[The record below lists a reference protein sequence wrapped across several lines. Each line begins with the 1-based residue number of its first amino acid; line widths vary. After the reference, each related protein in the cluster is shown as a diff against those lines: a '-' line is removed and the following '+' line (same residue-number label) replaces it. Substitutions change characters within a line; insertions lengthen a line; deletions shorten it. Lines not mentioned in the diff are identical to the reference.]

1 MSFAS
6 ITGHRLLLALLARAV
21 ARDTLPPALLF
32 AGPAGVGKR
41 RTALALAQALNCLE
55 SVTSG
60 AGGLAPATVA
70 SVTLERD
77 GCGACHACRRI
88 ARGMHPDVLT
98 IEPGD
103 TGSIRIEQVR
113 DAIERAHYRPF
124 EGRRRVVVV
133 DDAAALVTPAQHA
146 LLKTLE
152 EPPSTSVFVLV
163 SSVPDSLLP
172 TVRSRCSRLRF
183 GPLTPAEVASVLVQD
198 HGIDTREAQ
207 VAAAD
212 AEGSVGRALALE
224 AGDLV
229 AARAAARALLEHTAR
244 AADPSR
250 RIDAVKGLW
259 GKKRTAAEERAQLA
273 SCLRAASSMLRDL
286 GALASGADGAPLANP
301 DLRAELERLGPSY
314 DGEHA
319 IRAFGVV
326 DRALGA
332 LERNASPKVVAD
344 WLAVQI

>member
-1 MSFAS
+1 MPFAS
-6 ITGHRLLLALLARAV
+6 ITGHRRLLALLARAV

-32 AGPAGVGKR
+32 AGAAGVGKR
-41 RTALALAQALNCLE
+41 RTAHALAQALNCLE
-55 SVTSG
+55 LTHG
-60 AGGLAPATVA
+60 AGAV
-70 SVTLERD
+70 D
-77 GCGACHACRRI
+77 GCGVCHACRRI
-88 ARGMHPDVLT
+88 ARGVHPDVLT

-103 TGSIRIEQVR
+103 TGSIKIEQVR
-113 DAIERAHYRPF
+113 NAIERVQYRPF

-133 DDAAALVTPAQHA
+133 DDADALVVPAQHA

-152 EPPSTSVFVLV
+152 EPPSMSVLVLV
-163 SSVPDSLLP
+163 SCVPDSLLS

-183 GPLTPAEVASVLVQD
+183 GRLTPAEVASVLVRD
-198 HGIDTREAQ
+198 HGVDARVAQ
-207 VAAAD
+207 VVAAD

-224 AGDLV
+224 TADL
-229 AARAAARALLEHTAR
+229 AAARTAARVLLEHTAR

-250 RIDAVKGLW
+250 RIEAVKRLW

-286 GALASGADGAPLANP
+286 SALASGADDAGLANA
-301 DLRAELERLGPSY
+301 DLRAELQRLGPSY
-314 DGEHA
+314 DGERA

-344 WLAVQI
+344 WLAVRI